1 MQKSELLALYDRE
14 QRIELR
20 LPGMVY
26 EQAGRVLRDTSLE
39 EGAGFIDYAWLD
51 AGCADAEIEAQ
62 VAHYAALGLPFTWKV
77 YDHDQPADLRRRLAR
92 RGFTT
97 GQPEALLILDLHTS
111 GEGTALPAPD
121 SRPQA
126 TSSQAGA
133 DGMVLQEVTDAA
145 GLEDILHLEDLVW
158 QTPHQGLR
166 QHLLILLETSP
177 DRLSLFAVRR
187 SGQVIAAA
195 WTLYSPGS
203 QFARLLGGATLP
215 DYRRGGCYTALLAA
229 RLEQAR
235 QRGLRFLCV
244 DASPM
249 SQPLLEKRG
258 FECLGFSTRC
268 RWTPLNH

>member
-1 MQKSELLALYDRE
+1 MQKSELLARYDRE

-26 EQAGRVLRDTSLE
+26 EHAGRILRDTSVG

-51 AGCADAEIEAQ
+51 AGCADAEIDAQ

-77 YDHDQPADLRRRLAR
+77 YDHDRPADLRQRLAR

-111 GEGTALPAPD
+111 GEGAAPPAPD
-121 SRPQA
+121 SRL
-126 TSSQAGA
+126 QAGA

-145 GLEDILHLEDLVW
+145 GLEDILRLEDQVW
-158 QTPHQGLR
+158 HTPHQGLR
-166 QHLLILLETSP
+166 QHLLHLLETSP

-187 SGQVIAAA
+187 SGQVVAAA

-215 DYRRGGCYTALLAA
+215 AYRRGGCYTALLAA
-229 RLEQAR
+229 RLAQAR
-235 QRGLRFLCV
+235 RRGLRFLCV

-249 SQPLLEKRG
+249 SRPLLEKHG
-258 FECLGFSTRC
+258 FDCLGFANRC
-268 RWTPLNH
+268 RWTPSSP